1 MPDRGR
7 PYLEACV
14 GVRPAL
20 RPRVHP
26 QACRAG
32 RPHLRRRASATERR
46 ARFHLDWRMHGKTLK
61 REYLSE
67 RAGRRLG
74 DARFGGARCL
84 GLTSDPAGSLSRKG
98 FTLTR
103 FSRAYRERFV
113 CIRIH
118 KLAYGLSS
126 AAGSSADSSVGAAV
140 LPFRVRCD
148 RGIVGDP
155 LVAAAANPGT
165 EREVGAC
172 GGDRAVSKSVSKS
185 ERRARIAKTGI
196 REIRLFQRVSQWSVP
211 GSNR

>member
-1 MPDRGR
+1 
-7 PYLEACV
+7 LEACV

-26 QACRAG
+26 RACRAG
-32 RPHLRRRASATERR
+32 RPHLRRRAKSATERR
-46 ARFHLDWRMHGKTLK
+46 ARFHLGWRMRGKTLK

-84 GLTSDPAGSLSRKG
+84 GLTGDPAGSLSRKG

-118 KLAYGLSS
+118 KLCLRVEFGRGVERGLERRR
-126 AAGSSADSSVGAAV
+126 AGV

-172 GGDRAVSKSVSKS
+172 GGDRAGSGRPSPRLVSPPPIIILA
-185 ERRARIAKTGI
+185 RRCRLGPGARGPWAPP
-196 REIRLFQRVSQWSVP
+196 RSDPSRS
-211 GSNR
+211 